1 MKRYSMIKW
10 GDTIRGPSKK
20 IESVEEE
27 CKLSFDMISADMLYK
42 DLGTRIDKF
51 RRVAKSTL

>member
-1 MKRYSMIKW
+1 MIKW